1 MNLLSDLLYKAGIEE
16 VSGDTSISIEKV
28 CFDSRKVESGTLFV
42 AIRGTATDGHQ
53 YIAEVIAK
61 GAAAIVCEEMP
72 KERFQAVTYVQVKD
86 SSLALAIIAANFYD
100 QPSEKIKLIG
110 VTGTNGKT
118 TIVSLLHALYRQ
130 LGYKVG
136 LLSTVVNRINDL
148 EVPATHTTP
157 DPLQLNALL
166 AKMVDSEC
174 THCFM
179 EVSSH
184 AVVQHRVTGL
194 QFDGGVFTNI
204 TRDHLDYHKTFE
216 EYIKAKQGFFD
227 KLPSTA
233 FALVNADDRNGKIMV
248 QNSKATLKTY
258 SLQGVAD
265 FKAKILESSFT
276 GLMLNIDGSDLMCRL
291 SGKFNAYN
299 ILSVYGV
306 AVLLGEEKLSV
317 LTAISTLKAPEGRF
331 QRVESANGV
340 IGIVDYAHTPDALQN
355 VLTTIQDIRMGN
367 EQIITVVGCGG
378 DRDKGKRPQ
387 MAAIACDQSDRVILT
402 SDNPRNEDP
411 DQIIA
416 EMKTGIPI
424 HQQKKVL
431 SVSDRREAVRT
442 ACALAKKGDII
453 LLAGK
458 GHEKYQDIKGVKY
471 PFDDLQV
478 LEESFEL
485 C

>member
-1 MNLLSDLLYKAGIEE
+1 MNQLSDLLYKAGIEE
-16 VSGDTSISIEKV
+16 VSGDTSISIDKV
-28 CFDSRKVESGTLFV
+28 CFDSRKVETGSLFV

-72 KERFQAVTYVQVKD
+72 EERFQAVTYVQVKN

-227 KLPSTA
+227 KLPSSA
-233 FALVNADDRNGKIMV
+233 FALVNTDDRNGKVMV
-248 QNSKATLKTY
+248 QNSKANVKTY

-276 GLMLNIDGSDLMCRL
+276 GLMLNIDGNDLMCRL

-299 ILSVYGV
+299 LLSVYGV
-306 AVLLGEEKLSV
+306 AILLGEEKLSV

-387 MAAIACDQSDRVILT
+387 MAAIACEQSDRVILT

-416 EMKTGIPI
+416 EMKTGILI